1 MKKNKWRKQMKKRV
15 NIEEHERGETDG
27 FHAITNGRNERSLTT
42 EELEI
47 YRFMIGGIIGK

>member
-1 MKKNKWRKQMKKRV
+1 MKKDKWRKQMKKRM
-15 NIEEHERGETDG
+15 NIEEHERGETNG
-27 FHAITNGRNERSLTT
+27 FHAITNGRNERSFTT